1 MDVKYRSSNNK
12 LYESEV
18 AMQVIGSI
26 YTRPSILDEDGKRRL
41 EEINSMLSIQRPQQR
56 STDKGQKNGQYIG
69 QSR

>member
-1 MDVKYRSSNNK
+1 MRG
-12 LYESEV
+12 
-18 AMQVIGSI
+18 Q
-26 YTRPSILDEDGKRRL
+26 LDEDGKRRL